1 MRGMTQTETGNQ
13 DRRDPP
19 FLSRGKRG
27 KKKALRRKAKGKGRR
42 PRPQGPL
49 HAAMVAAAT

>member
-1 MRGMTQTETGNQ
+1 MRGMIQSETGNQ

-19 FLSRGKRG
+19 FLGKVKRG
-27 KKKALRRKAKGKGRR
+27 KKKARRKAKGKGRKPP
-42 PRPQGPL
+42 PRGPL